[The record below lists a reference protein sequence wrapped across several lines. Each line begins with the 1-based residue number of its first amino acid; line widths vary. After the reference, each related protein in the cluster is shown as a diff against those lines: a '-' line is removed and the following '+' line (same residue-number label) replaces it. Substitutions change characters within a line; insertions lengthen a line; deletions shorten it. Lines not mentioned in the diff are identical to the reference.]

1 MVITTMPQH
10 RTPNSSRETWVY
22 GHRGALSGED
32 REEVVFKGPHPKQN
46 LHTDRGSTKT
56 NGRQNQAGIQR
67 AREALQAGDASQVP
81 KQPADLKLCQRIMQA
96 RTERKLTQKALAQ
109 AVGTR
114 VNDITMIEAGKQVP
128 KGEMLNKMSRVLG
141 VKLSGKTIST
151 KTRRG
156 T

>member
-1 MVITTMPQH
+1 
-10 RTPNSSRETWVY
+10 
-22 GHRGALSGED
+22 
-32 REEVVFKGPHPKQN
+32 
-46 LHTDRGSTKT
+46 
-56 NGRQNQAGIQR
+56 
-67 AREALQAGDASQVP
+67 
-81 KQPADLKLCQRIMQA
+81 MQA

-151 KTRRG
+151 TTRRG